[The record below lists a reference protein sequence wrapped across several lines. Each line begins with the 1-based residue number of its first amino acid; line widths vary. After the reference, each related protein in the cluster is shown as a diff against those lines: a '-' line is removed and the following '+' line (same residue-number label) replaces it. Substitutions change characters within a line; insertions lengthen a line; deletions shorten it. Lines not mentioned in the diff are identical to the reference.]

1 MDKIKLLKEKETL
14 LIPLIARAKESKKE
28 SPIIFDEKAITIT
41 DQIDYDF
48 KKLKIPEKTNI
59 MMCIRAKML
68 DDYVK
73 RHLFNNKNCAVIHL
87 GCGLDS
93 RYERLRNN
101 NVIWYDVDFE
111 EVIELRKTFYETT
124 KKYHMIASSV
134 IEEDWIQK
142 IQKNF
147 ENYLVVAEGLF
158 MYLEEKEI
166 KNLLKGMK
174 DHIGSFTLVFDAY
187 SQMTAKHAKN
197 HPSLK
202 KTGAK
207 IQWGIDDEGALEQ
220 WDLGI
225 QFIKEKYFHEYDGL
239 DKLDILTRVMFK
251 ISSLFKA
258 AKKAHRL
265 LIYKTY

>member
-28 SPIIFDEKAITIT
+28 TPIIFDEKAMIIT

-48 KKLKIPEKTNI
+48 KDLKIPEKTNT
-59 MMCIRAKML
+59 MMCIRGKMI

-73 RHLFNNKNCAVIHL
+73 RYLFNNQNCVVIHL

-93 RYERLRNN
+93 RYERLKND
-101 NVIWYDVDFE
+101 NVLWFDVDFE
-111 EVIELRKTFYETT
+111 EVIELRKAFYETT
-124 KKYHMIASSV
+124 KKYHMIGSSV
-134 IEEDWIQK
+134 TNKEWIKK
-142 IQKNF
+142 IPKDY
-147 ENYLVVAEGLF
+147 ENYLIIAEGLF

-166 KNLLKGMK
+166 KNLLKEMK
-174 DHIGSFTLVFDAY
+174 EHIESYTLIFDAY

-207 IQWGIDDEGALEQ
+207 IQWGIDDVRRLEQ

-225 QFIKEKYFHEYDGL
+225 QFIQEKYFCEYDGL
-239 DKLDILTRVMFK
+239 DKLDTLTQIMFK
-251 ISSLFKA
+251 ISSFFKV

-265 LIYKTY
+265 LIYKIY